1 MNTDYLAKP
10 IIIGRKFGWLSMLG
24 VSMFFQGCIHIPQ
37 TTAFDADL
45 PRTVVDGY
53 PLYTEQY
60 GDRPD
65 VVIVVH
71 GGPGG
76 DSKYLQSL
84 SALSDEYRVVLY
96 DQRGTGLSARE
107 SVPASFRDFVDRQI
121 ADLDGLVDHF
131 GQGRPVRLIGHSW
144 GGMLV
149 SAYLGRH
156 PEKVSHAV
164 IAEPGILRP
173 EVAPIFVEKLKESQ
187 SISAMLG
194 IVPAFVKM
202 IFVASVDGHER
213 TDYVLTAMSG
223 RSEGPPY
230 LCPGDRM
237 PADFSRRSSY
247 AVMKATTM
255 PMMDDP
261 SVFNVDLTD
270 GLNRYNRPLLLLSS
284 EYSFIGYDYQEQYHR
299 SYLPAQTEH
308 VKLAQNGHTMFTVRP
323 EAAIALVRGFF
334 RR

>member
-1 MNTDYLAKP
+1 
-10 IIIGRKFGWLSMLG
+10 
-24 VSMFFQGCIHIPQ
+24 
-37 TTAFDADL
+37 
-45 PRTVVDGY
+45 
-53 PLYTEQY
+53 
-60 GDRPD
+60 
-65 VVIVVH
+65 
-71 GGPGG
+71 
-76 DSKYLQSL
+76 
-84 SALSDEYRVVLY
+84 
-96 DQRGTGLSARE
+96 
-107 SVPASFRDFVDRQI
+107 
-121 ADLDGLVDHF
+121 
-131 GQGRPVRLIGHSW
+131 
-144 GGMLV
+144 
-149 SAYLGRH
+149 
-156 PEKVSHAV
+156 
-164 IAEPGILRP
+164 
-173 EVAPIFVEKLKESQ
+173 
-187 SISAMLG
+187 MLG

-237 PADFSRRSSY
+237 PADFSRRSGY

-270 GLNRYNRPLLLLSS
+270 GLKRYNRPLLLLSS
-284 EYSFIGYDYQEQYHR
+284 ECSFIGYDYQEQYHR
-299 SYLPAQTEH
+299 AYLPAQTEH